1 MRSNY
6 TEKAQKALKL
16 AEKTAARIH
25 SGYVGTE
32 HILAGLLKEGT
43 GVAARV
49 LTENGVEE
57 EQLLTMIKELIS
69 PDAAVVTKDREQYS
83 PKAEAILQEADRQAD
98 RFRADKTG
106 TEHILLSLLKESECV
121 ATRLLRTM
129 GAAIQKLYIDTLAAM
144 GEDPAL
150 YKEDLA
156 MKQKNK
162 KSAATLEQY
171 SRYLTALARD
181 GRLDPVIGRE
191 QEIQRVIEILSRRS
205 KNNPCLI
212 GEPGVGKTAVVEGLA
227 QRIVAGEVPF
237 TVQNKRLLTMDL
249 SGMVAGSKYRGEFEE
264 RLKRV
269 IHEVQEEGNIIL
281 FLDEMHT
288 IIGAGGAEGAI
299 DASNILK
306 PSLARGESVSYT
318 HLTLPTI
325 A

>member
-1 MRSNY
+1 MEEFKMRSNY

-69 PDAAVVTKDREQYS
+69 PDAAVVT
-83 PKAEAILQEADRQAD
+83 KAEAILQEADRQAD

-171 SRYLTALARD
+171 S
-181 GRLDPVIGRE
+181 I
-191 QEIQRVIEILSRRS
+191 
-205 KNNPCLI
+205 
-212 GEPGVGKTAVVEGLA
+212 
-227 QRIVAGEVPF
+227 
-237 TVQNKRLLTMDL
+237 
-249 SGMVAGSKYRGEFEE
+249 
-264 RLKRV
+264 
-269 IHEVQEEGNIIL
+269 
-281 FLDEMHT
+281 
-288 IIGAGGAEGAI
+288 
-299 DASNILK
+299 
-306 PSLARGESVSYT
+306 
-318 HLTLPTI
+318 
-325 A
+325 